1 MPSLVTSTDG
11 TAIAGMS
18 ASSASKRL
26 GFIRV
31 LCPKVDN
38 FGGAGS
44 IESAIKA
51 FREAAIVS
59 DLGNHSEPGAL
70 HTVTHLG
77 LASTIRFASIVG
89 MVGVRASPA
98 VRAAVLA
105 RQFYQTTL
113 RIASVVCLLVVVCL
127 MFVWWR
133 CDLLG
138 AATTPGGPPKL
149 IALDWRGGPPQ
160 IL

>member
-1 MPSLVTSTDG
+1 
-11 TAIAGMS
+11 MS

-89 MVGVRASPA
+89 MVGVRA
-98 VRAAVLA
+98 VLVP
-105 RQFYQTTL
+105 QFVQ
-113 RIASVVCLLVVVCL
+113 
-127 MFVWWR
+127 
-133 CDLLG
+133 
-138 AATTPGGPPKL
+138 ATTAPPTGTMMR
-149 IALDWRGGPPQ
+149 AVT
-160 IL
+160 